1 MNTTEFFPYS
11 NGLAVGIAVA
21 VVAVIVGIGF
31 YLIYKKWKEA
41 EARAIAQAEAL
52 KALQES
58 SQENEAAIKATI
70 SNLEKS
76 DERFKHTMRSN
87 LKVAHDVAF
96 QNMATQLQQL
106 INENEIALKADIFE
120 TEQKA
125 QVTADSSNMKMIIG
139 MLGQLAGKN
148 LISSNL

>member
-1 MNTTEFFPYS
+1 MNTTEFFPFNS
-11 NGLAVGIAVA
+11 GIAVAIAVA
-21 VVAVIVGIGF
+21 VVAVILGIGF

-41 EARAIAQAEAL
+41 ETRATAQAAAL
-52 KALQES
+52 KSLQEA

-76 DERFKHTMRSN
+76 DERFKQTMRAN
-87 LKVAHDVAF
+87 LKVAHNVAF

-120 TEQKA
+120 AEQKA

-148 LISSNL
+148 LITNN

>member
-1 MNTTEFFPYS
+1 MNTTEFFPW
-11 NGLAVGIAVA
+11 NGGITLTV
-21 VVAVIVGIGF
+21 VVAIVVVVLAFGI
-31 YLIYKKWKEA
+31 YYIVKKWKEA
-41 EARAIAQAEAL
+41 EARATAQATAL
-52 KALQES
+52 KLLQEA

-76 DERFKHTMRSN
+76 DERFKVTMRAN
-87 LKVAHDVAF
+87 LKVAHNVAF

-106 INENEIALKADIFE
+106 INENDIALKADIFE
-120 TEQKA
+120 ADQKA

-148 LISSNL
+148 LITNN